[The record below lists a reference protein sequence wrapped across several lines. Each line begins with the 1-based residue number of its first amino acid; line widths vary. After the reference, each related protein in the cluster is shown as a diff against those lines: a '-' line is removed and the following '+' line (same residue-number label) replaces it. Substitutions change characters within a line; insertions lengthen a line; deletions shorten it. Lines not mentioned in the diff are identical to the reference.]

1 MTTPPNTLETL
12 NALRAKLGQPPL
24 KKWKESQ
31 TRLVETIALL
41 QNNISRISAQ
51 SARITK
57 VPTAVADGAYKTNTE
72 AAILTGHTT
81 EGPTKATKKE
91 LRRLEREAN
100 KKTKKTAASAPA
112 TTKIKSDKSSASG
125 VSLVAIAK
133 RIPMEGRHA
142 RQKMRRLYS
151 GDVSKL
157 PKRIDDGWLF
167 TPKDADKIEK
177 LLRADHRKN

>member
-12 NALRAKLGQPPL
+12 NALRDKLGQPPL

-41 QNNISRISAQ
+41 QNQIARISAQ
-51 SARITK
+51 HTRITK
-57 VPTAVADGAYKTNTE
+57 VPTAVAEGAYKTNTE
-72 AAILTGHTT
+72 AAIATGHTT
-81 EGPTKATKKE
+81 EGATKATRKE

-100 KKTKKTAASAPA
+100 KKTKKAASAPA
-112 TTKIKSDKSSASG
+112 TTKTKSDKSASG

-151 GDVSKL
+151 GDVTKL
-157 PKRIDDGWLF
+157 PKRIDNSWLF